1 MAYAVRRK
9 LLEFQASTSNK
20 TCAGKTE
27 SAASP
32 RMPKPRPKYL
42 NLMQIRLPVP
52 GVISIMHRVSGAALF
67 LLIPLL
73 LYLLQTSLESQQGFA
88 SLKSAFASPL
98 AKLVLIGL
106 LWAFLHHFC
115 AGIRYLALDLDI
127 GTELPAARAS
137 SWAVIV
143 VSVALTLACGVL
155 LW

>member
-88 SLKSAFASPL
+88 SLKSAFAGPL

-127 GTELPAARAS
+127 GTDLAAARAS

-155 LW
+155 IW

>member
-1 MAYAVRRK
+1 
-9 LLEFQASTSNK
+9 
-20 TCAGKTE
+20 
-27 SAASP
+27 
-32 RMPKPRPKYL
+32 MPKPRPKYL
-42 NLMQIRLPVP
+42 NLLQIRLPVP

-73 LYLLQTSLESQQGFA
+73 LYVLQTSLESQQGFA
-88 SLKSAFASPL
+88 ALKSAFASPL

-115 AGIRYLALDLDI
+115 AGIRYLVLDLDI
-127 GTELPAARAS
+127 GTELAAARAS

-155 LW
+155 IW